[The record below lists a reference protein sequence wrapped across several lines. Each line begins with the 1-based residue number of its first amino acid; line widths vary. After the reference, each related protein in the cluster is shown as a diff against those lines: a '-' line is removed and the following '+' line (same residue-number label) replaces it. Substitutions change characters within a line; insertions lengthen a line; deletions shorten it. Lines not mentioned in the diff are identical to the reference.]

1 MAEPAPIP
9 AAKLVPGDF
18 LAGIDAEDLVYFLV
32 NVGDGD
38 AQLVLLPADEDDG
51 TRRVLVVDVATVEK
65 LPGLLDTLAATPLL
79 PQHPQLLAVVVATHP
94 HEDHIGG
101 MGAFIDRF
109 HTLMDEFWE
118 PGYYMASSSYLTM
131 MRALED
137 HDIRHTQPTSGMTR
151 FIGQVRITVLSP
163 SIGLRNRFD
172 SYGVDINDSS
182 LSMKV
187 EFPASRVEQRGPD
200 RVYLRQAR
208 RQSLILGADSQTLSW
223 AQVIGDFPNLHRDNS
238 PAAEAIGK
246 ARGAEPLRA
255 NVFKVP
261 HHGSKHGVNLELVG
275 LIDPKLSLVSSVGKA
290 GKYNFPHTVSQ
301 EAIREALEPTA
312 QSGRAHRPD
321 HELGLLYTADRD
333 EAGDALGTI
342 AVVMSPGGRKRH
354 VWRFRDRARD
364 RVRLD
369 RAVRQD
375 V

>member
-9 AAKLVPGDF
+9 AAKLAPGDF
-18 LAGIDAEDLVYFLV
+18 PAGVAPEDLVYFLL

-38 AQLVLLPADEDDG
+38 AQLLLLPVAG
-51 TRRVLVVDVATVEK
+51 GARRALVVDVATVEK
-65 LPGLLDTLAATPLL
+65 LPALLDTLAATPLL
-79 PQHPQLLAVVVATHP
+79 PRHPRLFAVVVATHP

-101 MGAFIDRF
+101 MGAFVDRF
-109 HTLMDEFWE
+109 HSLIDEFWE
-118 PGYYMASSSYLTM
+118 PGYYMASSGYLM
-131 MRALED
+131 LMRALEG
-137 HDIRHTQPTSGMTR
+137 HGIQHTQPTSGMTR
-151 FIGQVRITVLSP
+151 FIGNVRITVLSP
-163 SIGLRNRFD
+163 SIALRNRFD

-182 LSMKV
+182 LSLKV

-275 LIDPKLSLVSSVGKA
+275 LIEPQLSLVSSVGRA
-290 GKYNFPHTVSQ
+290 GKYNFPHSVSQ

-312 QSGRAHRPD
+312 QSGRPHSPD

-354 VWRFRDRARD
+354 VWRFRDGPRD

-369 RAVRQD
+369 RAVRQT